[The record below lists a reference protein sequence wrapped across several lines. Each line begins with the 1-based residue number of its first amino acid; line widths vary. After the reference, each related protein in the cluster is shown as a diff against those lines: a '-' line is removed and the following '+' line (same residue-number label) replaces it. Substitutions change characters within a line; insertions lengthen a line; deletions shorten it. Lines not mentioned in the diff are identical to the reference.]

1 MKKNI
6 IDLASE
12 SQRED
17 GNLAEDIECK
27 EFDEYFE
34 IIDELRQNM
43 KSSNKDV
50 TEVYRLMT
58 DFELLAG
65 CLMRIYG
72 ERGYKQGFK
81 DGIKIQNEIKALN

>member
-6 IDLASE
+6 IDLAYE
-12 SQRED
+12 SQREG
-17 GNLAEDIECK
+17 GNLTDDIECK

-34 IIDELRQNM
+34 ILEELRQNM
-43 KSSNKDV
+43 KSRDKDV
-50 TEVYRLMT
+50 TEVYKLMT

-65 CLMRIYG
+65 CLMRIYE
-72 ERGYKQGFK
+72 ERGYKQGFR